1 MKEKDKEVKEQSPL
15 VKEAKAYIVDLYAKN
30 AHLNLTYH
38 NFLYAKRCLEYVG
51 DITED
56 KSESFTENEIENLK
70 LATLF
75 HATGYIKNYENPTA
89 ESVAFAKAFL
99 ADKNI
104 DPASLKTVVECI
116 EATDPKTKPTTHLQ
130 RICKDVSQHE
140 IADNDYFD
148 FSRLMNLEHEL
159 MLNESISE
167 LDWINMEFEKYS
179 KHHKFYSKYA
189 IKNWEE
195 NKQSNLLTLNKKI
208 AKDEKD
214 ELKEK
219 RKAFYKE
226 KYKNESPER
235 GIQTLYRVALRNH
248 IKLSDIADTKAN
260 ILLSVNAIIVSLVI
274 ANLIAKLNDPMNRF
288 LIAPTLFFVALC
300 IVSMILAIKVTQPS
314 ITRGE
319 FTEEDLEKKRV
330 NLAFFGNFHK
340 MELETFQ
347 KAFSSL
353 IKNKEDVY
361 STLTKDLYFLGIVL
375 DRKYR
380 LLYYTYYAFIVGII
394 LSVVAFSIAFALR
407 DSITL

>member
-1 MKEKDKEVKEQSPL
+1 MEDKKKKTKEQSLL
-15 VKEAKAYIVDLYAKN
+15 VTDAKAFVIDLYTKN

-38 NFLYAKRCLEYVG
+38 NFLYTQRCLNYIN
-51 DITED
+51 DIVED
-56 KSESFTENEIENLK
+56 ENEKFTEEDIESLK
-70 LATLF
+70 LAIIF
-75 HATGYIKNYENPTA
+75 HATGYINNYKNPTP
-89 ESVAFAKAFL
+89 ESVRIAKSFL
-99 ADKNI
+99 SEKNI
-104 DPASLKTVVECI
+104 NAEKTKTIAQCI
-116 EATDPKTKPTTHLQ
+116 EATDSKTKPYSHLEK
-130 RICKDVSQHE
+130 IGKDISQHE
-140 IADNDYFD
+140 IADDDYFD
-148 FSRLMNLEHEL
+148 FSTLLKLEHEL
-159 MLNESISE
+159 MLKESIST
-167 LDWINMEFEKYS
+167 LDWINREFEKYS
-179 KHHKFYSKYA
+179 KNHKFYSKYA

-195 NKQSNLLTLNKKI
+195 NKQSNLLKLNKKI
-208 AKDEKD
+208 TKDEKD

-219 RKAFYKE
+219 RKAYYKE
-226 KYKNESPER
+226 KFKNESPER

-300 IVSMILAIKVTQPS
+300 IISMILAIKVTQPS

-319 FTEEDLEKKRV
+319 FTPEDLKKKRV

-340 MELETFQ
+340 MELDKYQ
-347 KAFSSL
+347 KAFTNL

-380 LLYYTYYAFIVGII
+380 LLYYTYYVFIVGII
-394 LSVVAFSIAFALR
+394 LSVIAFSVAFALR

>member
-1 MKEKDKEVKEQSPL
+1 
-15 VKEAKAYIVDLYAKN
+15 
-30 AHLNLTYH
+30 
-38 NFLYAKRCLEYVG
+38 
-51 DITED
+51 
-56 KSESFTENEIENLK
+56 
-70 LATLF
+70 
-75 HATGYIKNYENPTA
+75 
-89 ESVAFAKAFL
+89 
-99 ADKNI
+99 
-104 DPASLKTVVECI
+104 
-116 EATDPKTKPTTHLQ
+116 
-130 RICKDVSQHE
+130 
-140 IADNDYFD
+140 
-148 FSRLMNLEHEL
+148 
-159 MLNESISE
+159 
-167 LDWINMEFEKYS
+167 
-179 KHHKFYSKYA
+179 
-189 IKNWEE
+189 
-195 NKQSNLLTLNKKI
+195 
-208 AKDEKD
+208 
-214 ELKEK
+214 
-219 RKAFYKE
+219 
-226 KYKNESPER
+226 R

-319 FTEEDLEKKRV
+319 FTPEDLEKKRV

-340 MELETFQ
+340 MELEKYQ

-380 LLYYTYYAFIVGII
+380 LLYYTYYAFIVGIV
-394 LSVVAFSIAFALR
+394 LSVLAFSIAFALR